1 MHNQLPAAEW
11 VRRQFGLPE
20 PVPQQTVAKP
30 RKPYKPRN
38 PTKRSERRKHFAARR
53 IVKAVKEGRLNC
65 YRALINEGFPPY
77 YQAAIRECIAGCGPI
92 TDAVKS
98 GSLATIPESVGRGQ
112 ACFVRWF
119 YDLPKL
125 RGQDHPDNAKLRLA
139 FKLTKLTACEIARG
153 VEMHETT
160 IGDFMSGRQ
169 PRMFDANRAR
179 CFAWLET
186 LKK

>member
-1 MHNQLPAAEW
+1 MHNQLPPAEW

-20 PVPQQTVAKP
+20 PVPQQTEPP
-30 RKPYKPRN
+30 RKQYKPRRST
-38 PTKRSERRKHFAARR
+38 PRSERQKHLATCR
-53 IVKAVKEGRLNC
+53 IVKAVKEGRLTC
-65 YRALINEGFPPY
+65 RQALLKEGFPTY
-77 YQAAIRECIAGCGPI
+77 YQAAIRECIAGAGPI
-92 TDAVKS
+92 TDAIKS

-139 FKLTKLTACEIARG
+139 FKLTKLTACEIARA

-179 CFAWLET
+179 CFAWLDG